1 MRQFSFSNV
10 VKTILIV
17 LGCAS
22 LIGAVAGFGSES
34 LTVGFLAIVIFAIVL
49 GPRMSLTLPGSKFW
63 VSFSD
68 SLIFLSLLL
77 YGGSAAIF
85 LAAVE
90 MFANCLYIRST
101 GFKFGRLMIPVN
113 VAINTISTTFTV
125 VIWMIVQRYVDGGLS
140 VQRTQH
146 LILLLGCL
154 ALAQFLMSSAL
165 AAVIQAL
172 KDGKNLWTV
181 WKRDCFSSS
190 MTQIVGAGLAGIA
203 FKVINYGDF
212 ITASIAFAAFA
223 VAFFYYRQ
231 SIREMSQAIA
241 KIEDAEREKAET
253 ERERRQE
260 AEKHADQLSFSLM
273 KEERAN
279 DALRKSERDFAHAAL
294 HDSLTGLA
302 NRKKLGDILRK
313 LIAEYKNNP
322 ETNFQVLFLDIRSFK
337 DINDSLGHSIG
348 DKVLTIA
355 AKRFVRTLS
364 AKDTVARIGGD
375 EFAIILRD
383 LDTAGKAQKVARKI
397 YQNITLPFALSGN
410 RINIDVNIG
419 IASCDA
425 EYDTPEQILRDAD
438 IAMHYAKEKNAGPA
452 VFTKD
457 MRARFLERV
466 RFEMD
471 LRHAIDRNELALH
484 YQPIVSLTDGR
495 LAGFEVLLRWHH
507 SEFGMIPP
515 NKFIPIAEQS
525 DLIQPLTL
533 WVLSRA
539 CAQLTEWRKIAPEYR
554 KLSLSINISGKHL
567 SDDELIDDI
576 ENILEDTRLAPD
588 GLRLEITESTAMENP
603 EQTVNILNK
612 LKHLGVQ
619 LSLDDFGTGY
629 SSLSYLHRLPF
640 DTLKIDRSFV
650 YSVGDNGENSE
661 ILQTIISLAKNLK
674 MRVIAEGIET
684 ESQLS
689 VLQNLGCDMGQG
701 FLLAK
706 PKPLQ
711 VTEALLYERPYLLP
725 FGSTP
730 PEYERPEENST
741 DDRLPVF

>member
-1 MRQFSFSNV
+1 MPHRSFSNT
-10 VKTILIV
+10 VK
-17 LGCAS
+17 AS
-22 LIGAVAGFGSES
+22 LIALGLLSLVGAVATLGSQAISFGF
-34 LTVGFLAIVIFAIVL
+34 FAIL
-49 GPRMSLTLPGSKFW
+49 LFSIIFGPRMSLTLPGSKFW

-85 LAAVE
+85 LATVE
-90 MFANCLYIRST
+90 MLANCLYIRST
-101 GFKFGRLMIPVN
+101 GYRFGRLMIPVN

-125 VIWMIVQRYVDGGLS
+125 LVWLMVQRYADGGFT

-165 AAVIQAL
+165 AAVLQSL
-172 KDGKNLWTV
+172 KDGTSPWNT

-212 ITASIAFAAFA
+212 VTASIAFTAFA

-231 SIREMSQAIA
+231 SIREMSRAIE
-241 KIEDAEREKAET
+241 KIEAAEREKAET
-253 ERERRQE
+253 ERDRRQE
-260 AEKHADQLSFSLM
+260 AEKHSDQLSLALM

-294 HDSLTGLA
+294 HDSLTGLP
-302 NRKKLGDILRK
+302 NRKMFGDVLRK
-313 LIAEYKNNP
+313 LIADYKNDP
-322 ETNFQVLFLDIRSFK
+322 TTNFQVLFLDIRSFK

-383 LDTAGKAQKVARKI
+383 LDTTGKAQKIARKI

-471 LRHAIDRNELALH
+471 LRHAIERNELALH
-484 YQPIVSLTDGR
+484 YQPIVSLSDGR
-495 LAGFEVLLRWHH
+495 LKGFEVLLRWHH

-533 WVLSRA
+533 WVLTRS
-539 CAQLTEWRKIAPEYR
+539 CAQLAEWQKMSPEYR
-554 KLSLSINISGKHL
+554 DLTVSVNISGKHL

-576 ENILEDTRLAPD
+576 ENILEDTRLQAK
-588 GLRLEITESTAMENP
+588 GLKLEITESTAMENP

-612 LKHLGVQ
+612 LNHLGVQ

-650 YSVGDNGENSE
+650 YSVGEQGENSE

-684 ESQLS
+684 ESQLA
-689 VLQNLGCDMGQG
+689 VLQNLGCDFGQG

-706 PKPLQ
+706 PKPIRE
-711 VTEALLYERPYLLP
+711 TEALLYARPYLLP

-730 PEYERPEENST
+730 APYEPAENTST